1 MIKGV
6 IFDLSGTIIDK
17 YSLSSLINLR
27 NAFLSK
33 RIDLYPN
40 MLNKYI
46 DKKKI
51 NHIYAIS
58 NTYDFKYQFIHK
70 HGRRHYENDLL
81 DIYDEFCCLQKLS
94 LQQLSL
100 KTNVD
105 IIPGAQD
112 TLKMLKDRNIK
123 IGITTDFNEEHMS
136 LGIDILGR
144 YGVHIDS
151 SASIS
156 CLTKVMGTNSDMI
169 KLNMKQMGID
179 DPKHILKVDSTC
191 LGIQG
196 GLNAGCITAAVPRW
210 SVNMGV
216 HSYKCLEALEDPDN
230 FNKLRCKLIISRNIL
245 YNSNPYYMIND
256 LKLLEQCLVPNNLLI
271 T

>member
-27 NAFLSK
+27 KAFLRK

-40 MLNKYI
+40 MLIKDL
-46 DKKKI
+46 DKKKL

-58 NTYDFKYQFIHK
+58 NTYQFKSQFLHN
-70 HGRRHYENDLL
+70 HGSPAYDNDLL
-81 DIYDEFCCLQKLS
+81 EIYDDFCS

-100 KTNVD
+100 KSNVD
-105 IIPGAQD
+105 IIPGAED

-123 IGITTDFNEEHMS
+123 IGITSNSINREHMD
-136 LGIDILGR
+136 LCINILKR
-144 YGVHIDS
+144 YGIQIDS
-151 SASIS
+151 AVSTS

-169 KLNMKQMGID
+169 KLNMKQMDID
-179 DPKHILKVDSTC
+179 DPKHILRVDDMCSGIEGGNNIGC
-191 LGIQG
+191 L
-196 GLNAGCITAAVPRW
+196 TVAVPRW
-210 SVNMGV
+210 SSSMGV
-216 HSYKCLEALEDPDN
+216 HSYKCLEELEEPEN
-230 FNKLRCKLIISRNIL
+230 FNKLRGKLIMSRDIL

-256 LKLLEQCLVPNNLLI
+256 LKLLEQCLEPNNLLI
-271 T
+271 I